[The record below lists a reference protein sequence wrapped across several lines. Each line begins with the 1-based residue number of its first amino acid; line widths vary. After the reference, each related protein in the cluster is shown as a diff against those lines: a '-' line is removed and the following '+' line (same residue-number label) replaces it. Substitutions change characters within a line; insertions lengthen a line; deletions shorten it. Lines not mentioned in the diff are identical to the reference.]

1 MKKLSITK
9 KILIAANCLF
19 CLSMFGQQTN
29 PSTGEN
35 TVNEPSFKSVLDKLL
50 KDDKMLNIMFDTRVD
65 YQATFKGSKTDQSS
79 FRGNTVKVWFEGE
92 IIPGFRYRVR
102 HRLNTPQNA
111 LYRDNYSSATDQ
123 AYFEIDAGKNL
134 TFRVGKQ
141 AVQFGTF
148 EFDYNAADV
157 YLYTMTYNDLDA
169 YKTGVNLAYR
179 VAGQTLNF
187 EVVNSDAPQ
196 FATDKYKN
204 KSLAGLFLWE
214 GSLFNNVFR
223 TRYGYGAFQHDA
235 SKYYNWITIGNQI
248 NLKKFTAELDWYM
261 GDRDMD
267 YGDVVQNED
276 LGLRHVRDNSVSVNF
291 KYDLGKIKPLIKGVW
306 NKRRDL
312 INSSSYINGGV
323 QAAVE
328 YYPFTDPAI
337 KDLRFHLMY
346 AYNRTNFNGIYNGL
360 DGINGNQIIAGMRWF
375 LKIK

>member
-29 PSTGEN
+29 SSTGEN

-169 YKTGVNLAYR
+169 YKTGVNVAYR

-306 NKRRDL
+306 NKRRDQ